1 MLRLKVFGHALKS
14 NITQNPNTK
23 RGLPLLPDGRCRA
36 FCTAGSEQQQQQ
48 EEGASSPVD
57 PFLQPPPKGLT
68 YGRLTG
74 FGRNALKTDLI
85 HFFDGCN
92 LTVEDIK
99 VEYNRTFVPLGMLLQ
114 FPSRS
119 AFDTATRLVFRRG
132 RLYRLDKVDRGQW
145 DIVTPYD
152 GKVLLFQGI
161 PRQAFPEDV
170 ERFLSG
176 CRYDGSD
183 LQLLMRPGFP
193 DPIRLALVRFPTQL
207 DAMNA
212 LRMKNR
218 GFCINSPIT
227 ARILQ

>member
-99 VEYNRTFVPLGMLLQ
+99 VEYNRTFVPLGM
-114 FPSRS
+114 
-119 AFDTATRLVFRRG
+119 
-132 RLYRLDKVDRGQW
+132 YVDRGQW